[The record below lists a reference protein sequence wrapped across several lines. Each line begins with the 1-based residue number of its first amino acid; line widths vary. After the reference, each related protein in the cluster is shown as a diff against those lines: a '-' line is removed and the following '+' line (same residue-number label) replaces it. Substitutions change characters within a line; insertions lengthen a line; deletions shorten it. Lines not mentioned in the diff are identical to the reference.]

1 MNLYLKTATEA
12 DMIEALPFLICTDL
26 SGGWQWK
33 RASHDFAFDPMGD
46 QVITHGTYDESGNEV
61 TPPVMAGEFYA
72 LLKVMNPDFYQT
84 HKTLIDAI
92 TITKPAWMKREFNR
106 SGEPPVTPEMIK
118 IEARS
123 RILEKYPEWKQANMT
138 ARMVE
143 LNKIRASVGSWT
155 AGEQIEV
162 DVIQSAWDWVKSVR
176 SASDALELTLPVD
189 YNNNNLY
196 WPKS

>member
-1 MNLYLKTATEA
+1 MSRYKYTTVVGCILDTEQRVSFIEGAPNWEEYQKWLMEGNTPAPTDPVVVTA
-12 DMIEALPFLICTDL
+12 DMIKAEA
-26 SGGWQWK
+26 GK
-33 RASHDFAFDPMGD
+33 
-46 QVITHGTYDESGNEV
+46 
-61 TPPVMAGEFYA
+61 
-72 LLKVMNPDFYQT
+72 
-84 HKTLIDAI
+84 
-92 TITKPAWMKREFNR
+92 
-106 SGEPPVTPEMIK
+106 
-118 IEARS
+118 
-123 RILEKYPEWKQANMT
+123 RILVRYPQWKQANMT

-143 LNKIRASVGSWT
+143 LNKIRADVGSWT

>member
-1 MNLYLKTATEA
+1 MYKLTNNSNVMLGSLVIPNDATNA
-12 DMIEALPFLICTDL
+12 DRIKYDAWISEGNTP
-26 SGGWQWK
+26 
-33 RASHDFAFDPMGD
+33 DPAD
-46 QVITHGTYDESGNEV
+46 PVVV
-61 TPPVMAGEFYA
+61 TVG
-72 LLKVMNPDFYQT
+72 
-84 HKTLIDAI
+84 
-92 TITKPAWMKREFNR
+92 
-106 SGEPPVTPEMIK
+106 MIK
-118 IEARS
+118 AEAGK
-123 RILEKYPEWKQANMT
+123 RILVRYPQWKQANMT

>member
-1 MNLYLKTATEA
+1 MNQTDYIKTVKMQGSGYLLNGTLSVPNAPGNRHYDAIQLWIAEGNIPDLADAIVITK
-12 DMIEALPFLICTDL
+12 DMIKA
-26 SGGWQWK
+26 
-33 RASHDFAFDPMGD
+33 
-46 QVITHGTYDESGNEV
+46 
-61 TPPVMAGEFYA
+61 
-72 LLKVMNPDFYQT
+72 
-84 HKTLIDAI
+84 
-92 TITKPAWMKREFNR
+92 
-106 SGEPPVTPEMIK
+106 
-118 IEARS
+118 EARR
-123 RILEKYPEWKQANMT
+123 RILGKYPEWKQANMT

>member
-1 MNLYLKTATEA
+1 MNYYLKTATEP
-12 DMIEALPFLICTDL
+12 DMVSLLPFLRCVDL
-26 SGGWQWK
+26 SGNARWQ

-46 QVITHGTYDESGNEV
+46 QVVEPGVYDENGNEV
-61 TPPVMAGEFYA
+61 TPPLMAGEFHA
-72 LLKVMNPDFYQT
+72 LLKIMNPDFYQSN
-84 HKTLIDAI
+84 KTLIDAI

-106 SGEPPVTPEMIK
+106 SGEADATVEDVKT
-118 IEARS
+118 EARR
-123 RILEKYPEWKQANMT
+123 RILENYPEWKQANMT

-189 YNNNNLY
+189 YALNNDY
-196 WPKS
+196 WPAF

>member
-1 MNLYLKTATEA
+1 MNQTDYIKTVKMQGSGYLLNGTLSVPNAPGNRHYDAIQLWIAEGNIPDLADAIVITK
-12 DMIEALPFLICTDL
+12 DMIKA
-26 SGGWQWK
+26 
-33 RASHDFAFDPMGD
+33 
-46 QVITHGTYDESGNEV
+46 
-61 TPPVMAGEFYA
+61 
-72 LLKVMNPDFYQT
+72 
-84 HKTLIDAI
+84 
-92 TITKPAWMKREFNR
+92 
-106 SGEPPVTPEMIK
+106 
-118 IEARS
+118 EARR
-123 RILEKYPEWKQANMT
+123 RILENYPEWKQANMT

-196 WPKS
+196 WPES

>member
-46 QVITHGTYDESGNEV
+46 QVITHGTYDENGNEV

-106 SGEPPVTPEMIK
+106 SGEPPVTVEMVK
-118 IEARS
+118 AEAGK
-123 RILEKYPEWKQANMT
+123 RILVRYPQWKQANMT

-196 WPKS
+196 WPES

>member
-1 MNLYLKTATEA
+1 MYKLTNNSNVMLGSLVIPNDATNA
-12 DMIEALPFLICTDL
+12 DRIKYDAWISEGNTP
-26 SGGWQWK
+26 
-33 RASHDFAFDPMGD
+33 DPAD
-46 QVITHGTYDESGNEV
+46 PVVV
-61 TPPVMAGEFYA
+61 TVG
-72 LLKVMNPDFYQT
+72 
-84 HKTLIDAI
+84 
-92 TITKPAWMKREFNR
+92 
-106 SGEPPVTPEMIK
+106 MIK
-118 IEARS
+118 AEAGK
-123 RILEKYPEWKQANMT
+123 RILVRYPQWKQANMT

-196 WPKS
+196 WPES

>member
-1 MNLYLKTATEA
+1 MTKYKLTGYGVYDTKLGLCIPNSEGNADWKKYQEWLTDPANIPDPADPVVVTE
-12 DMIEALPFLICTDL
+12 
-26 SGGWQWK
+26 G
-33 RASHDFAFDPMGD
+33 
-46 QVITHGTYDESGNEV
+46 
-61 TPPVMAGEFYA
+61 
-72 LLKVMNPDFYQT
+72 
-84 HKTLIDAI
+84 
-92 TITKPAWMKREFNR
+92 
-106 SGEPPVTPEMIK
+106 MIK
-118 IEARS
+118 AEARR
-123 RILEKYPEWKQANMT
+123 RILEKYPEWKQLNMT

>member
-1 MNLYLKTATEA
+1 MYKLTNNSNVMLGSLVIPNDATNA
-12 DMIEALPFLICTDL
+12 DRIKYDAWISEGNTP
-26 SGGWQWK
+26 
-33 RASHDFAFDPMGD
+33 DPAD
-46 QVITHGTYDESGNEV
+46 PVVV
-61 TPPVMAGEFYA
+61 TV
-72 LLKVMNPDFYQT
+72 
-84 HKTLIDAI
+84 
-92 TITKPAWMKREFNR
+92 
-106 SGEPPVTPEMIK
+106 EMIK
-118 IEARS
+118 AEAGK
-123 RILEKYPEWKQANMT
+123 RILVRYPQWKQANMT

-196 WPKS
+196 WPES

>member
-1 MNLYLKTATEA
+1 MNQTDYIKTVKMQGSGYLLNGTLSVPNAPGNRHYDAIQLWIAEGNIPDLADAIVITK
-12 DMIEALPFLICTDL
+12 DMIKA
-26 SGGWQWK
+26 
-33 RASHDFAFDPMGD
+33 
-46 QVITHGTYDESGNEV
+46 
-61 TPPVMAGEFYA
+61 
-72 LLKVMNPDFYQT
+72 
-84 HKTLIDAI
+84 
-92 TITKPAWMKREFNR
+92 
-106 SGEPPVTPEMIK
+106 
-118 IEARS
+118 EARR